1 MVDGYLKLD
10 SQMCFRLY
18 TAARQTMQAYEP
30 LLKQLG
36 ITYTQYLVLLVLWE
50 SDKLPINDIGKKLLL
65 GINTMSPLIKR
76 MEGMG
81 LIVRQD
87 NPADKRQQLV
97 VLTPKAKKMQQ
108 DAHNIPVCL
117 SKHLIGCGID
127 EDKMLSLM
135 PLLDEFI
142 RKMERGNNDDE
153 VA

>member
-1 MVDGYLKLD
+1 M
-10 SQMCFRLY
+10 
-18 TAARQTMQAYEP
+18 
-30 LLKQLG
+30 
-36 ITYTQYLVLLVLWE
+36 
-50 SDKLPINDIGKKLLL
+50 L